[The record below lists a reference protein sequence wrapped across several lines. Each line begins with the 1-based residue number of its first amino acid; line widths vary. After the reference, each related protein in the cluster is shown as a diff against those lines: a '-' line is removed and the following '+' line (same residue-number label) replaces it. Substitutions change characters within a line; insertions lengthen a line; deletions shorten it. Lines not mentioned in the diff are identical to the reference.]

1 MFSILV
7 AGLRRSGFPSRAVLF
22 LLAAFITLGAA
33 TAHGTSPL
41 YGAHGV
47 RPQTVRQGTLG
58 SCYFHASIASL
69 AAITPDALRE
79 AINQNRDGGYR
90 VRFFDGSEEAVY
102 PEDVEFGRTH
112 GYDRSDGAWVLVL
125 MRGYAQHTL
134 RMSLVA
140 SIQHSVLI
148 PALAKP
154 LAFSWLDHSGPLLV
168 AYDRAIRSVVRQDG
182 VLDKTTLKQRLT
194 AQLNS
199 LGIPSAETQML
210 SGFLDDQGLFEA
222 LARTVQQNGE
232 VFGAYAAV
240 GQGGIP
246 ERVMKAFLGT
256 GETQQI
262 ADRRLLVDQ
271 LRRVHTGNAVVVAD
285 TFSNPSNTIYARAD
299 WWVPNHAFSVLD
311 YEESSQTV
319 KLRNPWGSHPAPDG
333 DFTLPLA
340 VFLQN
345 YQFYSFSYPQMR

>member
-1 MFSILV
+1 MFRIV
-7 AGLRRSGFPSRAVLF
+7 EVGLLRSGFPSSAAVF
-22 LLAAFITLGAA
+22 LLAAFITQGAT
-33 TAHGTSPL
+33 TAQGVSSL
-41 YGAHGV
+41 YGARGV
-47 RPQTVRQGTLG
+47 SPQAVRQGTLG

-69 AAITPDALRE
+69 AKAAPEALRE
-79 AINQNRDGGYR
+79 AISQNRNGGYR
-90 VRFFDGSEEAVY
+90 VRFSDGPEEAVY

-112 GYDRSDGAWVLVL
+112 SYDRSDGAWVLVL

-134 RMSLVA
+134 RMSLAA
-140 SIQHSVLI
+140 SIQRSALI
-148 PALAKP
+148 PAFAKP
-154 LAFSWLDHSGPLLV
+154 LASSWLDHSGPLLV

-194 AQLNS
+194 VQLNN

-210 SGFLDDQGLFEA
+210 SGFLDDQGFFEA

-232 VFGAYAAV
+232 VFGAYVAV

-256 GETQQI
+256 GETQQVG
-262 ADRRLLVDQ
+262 DMRPLVEQ

-285 TFSNPSNTIYARAD
+285 TFPIPPDAIYARAG

-319 KLRNPWGSHPAPDG
+319 RLRNPWGLHPDPDG
-333 DFTLPLA
+333 NFTLPLA

-345 YQFYSFSYPQMR
+345 YQFYSFSYPPTR